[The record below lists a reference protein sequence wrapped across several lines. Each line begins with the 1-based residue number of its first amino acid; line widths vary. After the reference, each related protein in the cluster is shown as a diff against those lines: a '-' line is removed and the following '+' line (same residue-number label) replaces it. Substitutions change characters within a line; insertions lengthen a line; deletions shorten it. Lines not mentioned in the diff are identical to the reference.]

1 MKKYIEILGG
11 MIEKQTVSSPE
22 HARALLEAAYSWVRF
37 SGSHKRGAAVRS
49 AYDYINGAVAGTIV
63 DSFRRPKG
71 SVMVNIFL
79 PCELLHAMG
88 IQPMFPEGI
97 SVYTACTACQRPF
110 AEAAE
115 AADVPESFCS
125 YHKTMLGMAETGVMP
140 PPLMIVN
147 TTLACDANQLSF
159 RRLAEQYQVPHMVI
173 DIPHTDDEDAV
184 RYVAGQLR
192 AVAAQLEDLCHRKL
206 DPQALSEA
214 VARSQRTLDTY
225 QAFLQRRGEIT
236 LPTTMTGELCS
247 MIATHVMLGRPESEA
262 YMSRLLRSAEQAA
275 PADPGKKRIFWMHTL
290 PNWQDSMKE
299 ILEASGRCEIV
310 GTDMSTDAL
319 LEMDPEQ
326 PYESMARRAVGTS
339 FNGSA
344 ARRIESAVR
353 RARQARADGVIVFCH
368 WGCKQTLGMS
378 QMAKQTLEAEGF
390 PTLVLDGDG
399 CDARN
404 VADGQMVTRVNA
416 FLEQLEGTHT

>member
-1 MKKYIEILGG
+1 MKKYIETLGG
-11 MIEKQTVSSPE
+11 IIEKQTVSSPK

-37 SGSHKRGAAVRS
+37 SGAHKHGAAVRS

-63 DSFRRPKG
+63 DSFRHPKE

-140 PPLMIVN
+140 PPLMIAN

-159 RRLAEQYQVPHMVI
+159 RRLAEQYQVPHVVI
-173 DIPHTDDEDAV
+173 DIPHTNDEDAV
-184 RYVAGQLR
+184 HYVADQLR

-206 DPQALSEA
+206 DPQALREA
-214 VARSQRTLDTY
+214 VARSKRTLDAY
-225 QAFLQRRGEIT
+225 QVFLQQRGKIT

-247 MIATHVMLGRPESEA
+247 MIATHVMLGRPESEV

-275 PADPGKKRIFWMHTL
+275 PSVPGKKRIFWMHTL

-299 ILEASGRCEIV
+299 ILEASGRCELV
-310 GTDMSTDAL
+310 GSDMSADAL

-326 PYESMARRAVGTS
+326 PYESMARRAVGTF

-344 ARRIESAVR
+344 VRRIEGAIR
-353 RARQARADGVIVFCH
+353 CAKQARADGVIVFCH
-368 WGCKQTLGMS
+368 WGCKQTLGLS
-378 QMAKQTLEAEGF
+378 QLAKQMLEAEGL

-416 FLEQLEGTHT
+416 FLEQLEGTNA